1 MALRVHCDRC
11 DKSAPTTI
19 NDAAIP
25 NLPDRWR
32 VTTIKAPFRSGS
44 PHIIPEVLLCPA
56 CDSSLTQWF
65 RDGDPI
71 AVSTASLSDSERGS

>member
-19 NDAAIP
+19 DDAAKP

-32 VTTIKAPFRSGS
+32 LTTIKAPFRSGS
-44 PHIIPEVLLCPA
+44 PQVLLCPA

>member
-19 NDAAIP
+19 DDAAKP

-32 VTTIKAPFRSGS
+32 LTTIKAPFRSGS

-71 AVSTASLSDSERGS
+71 AVSTASPSDGGGS